1 MSPNQGKNAPKRR
14 RGRPATTGSADTELI
29 LDEAL
34 KLFARYSYDGVS
46 LNQLSERTGVATSLF
61 NYHFGS
67 KEGLWQAALKKAYKE
82 LAVKSDETN
91 VLFKGLDPLSY
102 SKAMMRWFILYM
114 AKHPG
119 LYQVMAYEMA
129 SRSGRGKWLM
139 EHIAIPMSKRLE
151 FSHNQQVENGVIK
164 PIPIANW
171 ISIILGACN
180 TFFMMKH
187 QIRHQYDIDVFDDQ
201 QVEQHAD
208 VVVDVLFSGALKQLA
223 GI

>member
-1 MSPNQGKNAPKRR
+1 MSPNQGNEQAPKRR

-46 LNQLSERTGVATSLF
+46 LNQLSEVTGVATSLF

-67 KEGLWQAALKKAYKE
+67 KEGLWQAALKKAYKQ
-82 LAVKSDETN
+82 LAAQADEAN
-91 VLFKGLDPLSY
+91 LLFKGLDAVSY
-102 SKAMMRWFILYM
+102 SKSMTRWFILYC

-119 LYQVMAYEMA
+119 LYQIMAYEMS

-139 EHIAIPMSKRLE
+139 EFIAIPLSKRLE
-151 FSHNQQVENGVIK
+151 FSHNQQVEKGVIK
-164 PIPIANW
+164 DIPIANW

-187 QIRHQYDIDVFDDQ
+187 QIRHQYDKDVFDQ
-201 QVEQHAD
+201 KEIEQHAD
-208 VVVDVLFSGALKQLA
+208 VVIDVLYSGIVKK
-223 GI
+223 